1 MNNSVNV
8 NFKVSGG
15 DLQSYM
21 DSMKQKADQ
30 LSSSMIENAKRES
43 GVAKDQLK
51 SYEQQ
56 IAALERKVRLQTSQS
71 SKGAE
76 FSRDQKITEVRERT
90 RKAYDRLDQDLASGQ
105 VSPKDYKKFAKS
117 LDRSEIAGTKGA
129 EDEYKDELK
138 RVKEEQRNSQTLIR
152 TMRENVDTIKQT
164 SQQQL
169 GQMRKGDESL
179 VDAVE
184 EGGDPSAR
192 LANQL
197 ASQKHIDE
205 LSKEEKKKEEREQS
219 TSQFGPFLKAL
230 AFERVGGMI
239 AGMPTAKNELDY
251 AKPMMAAMGMALG
264 GGLGNVLDIAIGSK
278 IAGFGVG
285 QSSFGALGAQFGE
298 KIGEFAGSAIERAY
312 RSRDELTTS
321 NYRIQALTGMDFG
334 VNGVRA
340 DKSGGTGLS
349 SITKDLAEYGSDF
362 KETAAL
368 QLRLAQAQ
376 GTGRNLGGGVENA
389 LAAEAGLGV
398 ATESFMSLTELL
410 RSSTKDNRDVL
421 RLIGGVASAGKG
433 NIFRDDRT
441 FLNEFLTKNFTQL
454 QKTLLQTQNAVASGT
469 TFDILKRFDAVGGP
483 FSARDSRSGGLIN
496 TIQGALTNP
505 GSDNLKALSTIMLRR
520 ANPNMDFFEL
530 EKEKQKGLGSGTYL
544 KSMIQAVQGMGGTES
559 MQKLNFANMT
569 GLGGNLAAADLLWAK
584 RGEIMSGKI
593 SGQELLPGE
602 GFGESSVRKSGKE
615 LTSVYSKSTAQIEN
629 AYIEDATK
637 GITLMG
643 SKMTELFSKM
653 IDGVAKHIDEQLR
666 GVLHQAKTPEPANK
680 NATKTPLGYK
690 LFPGY

>member
-1 MNNSVNV
+1 MSNSVNV
-8 NFKVSGG
+8 NFKVGGG

-21 DSMKQKADQ
+21 SNVKQKADQ
-30 LSSSMIENAKRES
+30 LSNSMIENAKRES
-43 GVAKDQLK
+43 SLAKDQLR

-56 IAALERKVRLQTSQS
+56 IAALERKARLQTSHATR
-71 SKGAE
+71 GAE
-76 FSRDQKITEVRERT
+76 LSKTSGLSEIQSDLRERYAEINRQLSSGKIDP
-90 RKAYDRLDQDLASGQ
+90 RKAMSLRADALEG
-105 VSPKDYKKFAKS
+105 YKQ
-117 LDRSEIAGTKGA
+117 RVEET
-129 EDEYKDELK
+129 EDSYKDELK
-138 RVKEEQRNSQTLIR
+138 RIKDERRDAQTLIK

-184 EGGDPSAR
+184 EGADPSAR

-197 ASQKHIDE
+197 ASQKHVDE
-205 LSKEEKKKEEREQS
+205 LEKEKKKEPKDQS

-239 AGMPTAKNELDY
+239 AGMPSAKNELDY
-251 AKPMMAAMGMALG
+251 AKPIMATMGMAVGGLLG
-264 GGLGNVLDIAIGSK
+264 NIIDAANVKFLGTGLGNT
-278 IAGFGVG
+278 
-285 QSSFGALGAQFGE
+285 SFGALGAQFGE
-298 KIGEFAGSAIERAY
+298 KIGEFAGSAIERSY

-321 NYRIQALTGMDFG
+321 NYRLQALTGIDFG
-334 VNGVRA
+334 VNGVQA

-362 KETAAL
+362 KETATL

-376 GTGRNLGGGVENA
+376 GTGRNLGDGVENA

-398 ATESFMSLTELL
+398 ATESFMGLTELL

-421 RLIGGVASAGKG
+421 RLIGGVATAGKG
-433 NIFRDDRT
+433 NIFKDDRT

-483 FSARDSRSGGLIN
+483 FAARDTRSGGLIN
-496 TIQGALTNP
+496 TIQGALVSP

-520 ANPNMDFFEL
+520 TNPNMDFFEL

-559 MQKLNFANMT
+559 MQKMNFANMT
-569 GLGGNLAAADLLWAK
+569 GLSGNLAAAELLWSK
-584 RGEIMSGKI
+584 RSGIMSGKI
-593 SGQELLPGE
+593 SGQELAPGGEFGE
-602 GFGESSVRKSGKE
+602 GSIRTLAKGQ
-615 LTSVYSKSTAQIEN
+615 TSVYSKSTAQIEN

-643 SKMTELFSKM
+643 RKMTELFSKM
-653 IDGVAKHIDEQLR
+653 MDGVAKHIDEKMKEL
-666 GVLHQAKTPEPANK
+666 LHQTRAPEPVRK
-680 NATKTPLGYK
+680 NQTVRPMVYGSRQSIQ
-690 LFPGY
+690 